1 MPTPIHVTV
10 GDVVLTATLGDGPAA
25 RAFAV
30 LLPLELTLSD
40 YHATEKVSPLPKKL
54 PTQGEPP
61 GHAAVVGDITYY
73 APWGNLAIF
82 YRPFGYAEGL
92 IHLGRFD
99 GGLAPLLQDAGP
111 RIRIARGRSTTPR

>member
-1 MPTPIHVTV
+1 MPTPIEVTV

-25 RAFAV
+25 RAFAE

-40 YHATEKVSPLPKKL
+40 YHATEKVSPLPEKL
-54 PTQGEPP
+54 PTRGEPP
-61 GHAAVVGDITYY
+61 GHTAVVGDFTYY

-99 GGLAPLLQDAGP
+99 EDLRSLVDAGG
-111 RIRIARGRSTTPR
+111 RVRLARADE